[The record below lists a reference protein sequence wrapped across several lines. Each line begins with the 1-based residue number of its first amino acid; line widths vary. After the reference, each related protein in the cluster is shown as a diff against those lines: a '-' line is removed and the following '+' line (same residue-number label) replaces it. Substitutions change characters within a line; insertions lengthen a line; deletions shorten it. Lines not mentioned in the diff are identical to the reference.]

1 MERKIIDYLPP
12 YLTVYKEIKAIMEA
26 EQPEFEIVWPQAE
39 NVLNDQFVSDSS
51 TIGIERMEKILGI
64 IPKKTDTLDERKF
77 RILVKLNEQLPYTLP
92 VLKQQLKRMCGEN
105 GYRLILSADKYL
117 LNVKL
122 DLGNEN
128 NYQDVCD
135 MLRRVVPANMVISVS
150 MFNTHEILSHYTHAQ
165 LAVYTQKQVRE
176 EVLTNV

>member
-1 MERKIIDYLPP
+1 
-12 YLTVYKEIKAIMEA
+12 
-26 EQPEFEIVWPQAE
+26 
-39 NVLNDQFVSDSS
+39 
-51 TIGIERMEKILGI
+51 
-64 IPKKTDTLDERKF
+64 
-77 RILVKLNEQLPYTLP
+77 
-92 VLKQQLKRMCGEN
+92 MCGEN
-105 GYRLILSADKYL
+105 GYRLIQIADKYL

-122 DLGNEN
+122 ALGNEN